1 MPNVATHRL
10 APWRSAWAAM
20 GRPTKPKAELRP
32 SDAPYSAAAA
42 AATTIGSASIQRV
55 VRASR
60 MRRKSVPVRADSRR
74 ATPSSAADRRGRR
87 WLDTTSRAASRL
99 SVSSPGY
106 RTVVNARHRLTAPAV
121 LALGIAVASPL
132 LWLWPDDGVVDGWT
146 VGVAL
151 WQAMPFA
158 LLLLFQ
164 RVGFS
169 DAGTVVTAVVIAAL
183 TASGYV
189 VVERDDSSTAGIAL
203 LLFPLCLSVLVVI
216 AFFVDLGLRHVLER
230 FANRSA
236 EAS

>member
-1 MPNVATHRL
+1 
-10 APWRSAWAAM
+10 
-20 GRPTKPKAELRP
+20 
-32 SDAPYSAAAA
+32 
-42 AATTIGSASIQRV
+42 
-55 VRASR
+55 
-60 MRRKSVPVRADSRR
+60 
-74 ATPSSAADRRGRR
+74 
-87 WLDTTSRAASRL
+87 
-99 SVSSPGY
+99 
-106 RTVVNARHRLTAPAV
+106 VNARHRLTAPAV

-203 LLFPLCLSVLVVI
+203 LLFPLYLSVLVVI
-216 AFFVDLGLRHVLER
+216 AFFVDLGLRHVVER